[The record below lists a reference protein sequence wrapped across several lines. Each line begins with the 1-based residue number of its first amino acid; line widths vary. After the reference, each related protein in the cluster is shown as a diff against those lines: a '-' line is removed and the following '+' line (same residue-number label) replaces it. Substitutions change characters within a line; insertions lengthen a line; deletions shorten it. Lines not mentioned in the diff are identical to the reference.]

1 MGGDDG
7 TFASSQYASN
17 QGTNHFPHTA
27 MRTTSLAAALLGF
40 SSSAY
45 AQIATASQNGLSYS
59 FSVPDTTASSGSGDV
74 YIQISCA
81 TSNTWCGLGSGSRMF
96 GSNMFIIYTN
106 AAGNNVTLSPRTAS
120 GQSEPSYDSSVQAVL
135 TEGSGVSNGMM
146 TANILCSNC
155 ADKFDI
161 TSSSAS
167 LIYAARSGSA
177 LNDDSPSASIQQHS
191 GSSYGTLSLDMS
203 TARNT
208 ANNNPFAASSSGTT
222 TGGTTGTTS
231 GSIPAGCVP
240 ASQVAG
246 GNAGSGA
253 ATSAGSGSGS
263 GATATA
269 SPTNSGF
276 GWWNNGGSRPTGRPN
291 FFGDDDDDNNQKVK
305 RQQACPEGYVL
316 ASSAGGGNN
325 GFGSSGQDPGR
336 RNMLIAHGVMAGLAF
351 AVSFPGLVWF
361 HAGVQIF
368 AYLFYTV
375 AFGLGIYMANDMER
389 IDEYHPVIGII
400 VFVMIF
406 FMPILGQLHHRNFKK
421 YQRRTGVSYAHVWTG
436 RLIIP
441 LGIINGGLGFKFA
454 DNTNYG
460 HIVYAVVAGIFGIT
474 YIVAVVIG
482 ERRRAAN
489 KRNLPPKYDEIAM
502 ENQSLR
508 DGAPTDHSRHRE
520 YYASERK

>member
-1 MGGDDG
+1 
-7 TFASSQYASN
+7 
-17 QGTNHFPHTA
+17 
-27 MRTTSLAAALLGF
+27 MRTTSVAAALLSLG
-40 SSSAY
+40 SSAY

-81 TSNTWCGLGSGSRMF
+81 TSNTWCGLGSGGRMS

-177 LNDDSPSASIQQHS
+177 LNDDSTSASIQQHS

-246 GNAGSGA
+246 G
-253 ATSAGSGSGS
+253 
-263 GATATA
+263 
-269 SPTNSGF
+269 
-276 GWWNNGGSRPTGRPN
+276 
-291 FFGDDDDDNNQKVK
+291 
-305 RQQACPEGYVL
+305 
-316 ASSAGGGNN
+316 SAGGGNN

-351 AVSFPGLVWF
+351 AVIFPLGAISIRLLSFPGLVWF

-460 HIVYAVVAGIFGIT
+460 HIVYAVVVGIFGIT

-502 ENQSLR
+502 ESHSLR
-508 DGAPTDHSRHRE
+508 DGVPTDHSRHRE